1 MKGAGDRDLTRLY
14 DGAKASR
21 TEGVAL
27 ALVNP
32 AASGG
37 RAGKVFPGLLPAL
50 RAGFPELEVALTDSP
65 EAAQRVIGE
74 WRRTHPDS
82 PLLVAGGDGTL
93 HEAVNCAVRAGPVQ
107 LGVIPLGSGND
118 FSRNAGIPLDP
129 RQAVERLRAVRPRP
143 IDLGRVCVDANHQ
156 PVSRVFLNSCSLG
169 ISVRAN
175 ALARLS
181 SRRFRGR
188 LRYGI
193 AGLRA
198 ASHARLEHYLVECG
212 ERTLFEGKALNL
224 TVANG
229 ASFGG
234 GMRISPSSVLDDG
247 SLELVVLRPMGRL
260 RLIVALAR
268 LQRGTHIGLGELSV
282 TSARDQLR
290 ITPACPSPL
299 EADGEELETSGT
311 LTIDVLPG
319 AIALLN

>member
-1 MKGAGDRDLTRLY
+1 MIKGAGDRDLTRLY

-37 RAGKVFPGLLPAL
+37 RAGQVFPRLLPAL
-50 RAGFPELEVALTDSP
+50 RASFPELEVALTDSP
-65 EAAQRVIGE
+65 DSAGRVIGAWQE
-74 WRRTHPDS
+74 AHAGS

-129 RQAVERLRAVRPRP
+129 SEAVQRLSERRAHP
-143 IDLGRVCVDANHQ
+143 IDLGRLCVDADLQHH
-156 PVSRVFLNSCSLG
+156 RVFLNSCSLG
-169 ISVRAN
+169 LSVRAN
-175 ALARLS
+175 ALARRSAGML
-181 SRRFRGR
+181 RGR

-198 ASHARLEHYLVECG
+198 ALHARPEHYVIESG
-212 ERTLFEGKALNL
+212 ERRLFEDLALNL

-234 GMRISPSSVLDDG
+234 GMRISPGSSLSDAG
-247 SLELVVLRPMGRL
+247 LELVIIRPMGRI
-260 RLIVALAR
+260 RLVAALVR
-268 LQRGTHIGLGELSV
+268 LQRGTHGALREVSV
-282 TSARDQLR
+282 TQVRGPLR
-290 ITPACPSPL
+290 ITPASPGIV
-299 EADGEELETSGT
+299 EADGEEIETAGT
-311 LTIDVLPG
+311 LTIDVLPA
-319 AIALLN
+319 AITLLN